1 MTLNI
6 LRRVAAPEEIASA
19 IPFFVSEKAPSSAV
33 SPSLSMAV
41 TPLGKSATGRRHC
54 GE

>member
-1 MTLNI
+1 
-6 LRRVAAPEEIASA
+6 VAAPEEIASA